1 MPTTLDQVINYTQLY
16 QDVELASA
24 MTALSNNPSALQ
36 SFLSASQDNVY
47 SQITAQKQNT
57 FEKVYGDLS
66 DGGRVA
72 ESVLQWNKRNKE
84 LMNIENQI
92 YSTQKNAADAVTDD
106 KQLAGRK
113 AEMNEWTVNNK
124 KDTLFVFSSL
134 FIMLSGLLLITVL
147 WRMGLVSAYLWASLA
162 APLIIIFVLIV
173 INRAQYTNSVRNQHF
188 WNKRVFNKEGKI
200 ALPSCAGLSNMLDD
214 AQNTVKNNMANFSGS
229 AANAANAANAA
240 VAALSNT

>member
-1 MPTTLDQVINYTQLY
+1 MTDIKNIIDYTSQY
-16 QDVELASA
+16 QDIQLA
-24 MTALSNNPSALQ
+24 TALKKLTNEEIMRYTAVQ
-36 SFLSASQDNVY
+36 QDKVY
-47 SQITAQKQNT
+47 KDITAQKEDT
-57 FEKVYGDLS
+57 LKKVYGDLS
-66 DGGRVA
+66 DGGRVV
-72 ESVLQWNKRNKE
+72 ESVLQWNKRTQDLKK
-84 LMNIENQI
+84 IENQVYNI
-92 YSTQKNAADAVTDD
+92 QKNAADAVTDD

-162 APLIIIFVLIV
+162 APLIMIFVLIV

-229 AANAANAANAA
+229 AANAVNAAANAANT
-240 VAALSNT
+240 VLSSSG